1 MGNKL
6 TVKDC
11 EYFKQTAAKYL
22 QVPAIAKSLAEF
34 IATKQANPIA
44 PYGSSDKSNPVGT
57 PMTKYIPKIR
67 HAHLNR
73 DVSVFYTISGNPA
86 ELKLYAILSHDEAG
100 TGQPT
105 NPKRQ
110 MGIAKKLNNQD
121 FN

>member
-1 MGNKL
+1 MGSKL
-6 TVKDC
+6 IVKDC
-11 EYFKQTAAKYL
+11 EFFKETAGRHL
-22 QVPAIAKSLAEF
+22 QNPAIAKSLAEF

-73 DVSVFYTISGNPA
+73 DVSVFYTVSGNPT

-121 FN
+121 F

>member
-1 MGNKL
+1 MDSKL
-6 TVKDC
+6 IVKDC
-11 EYFKQTAAKYL
+11 EYFRKTASKYL
-22 QVPAIAKSLAEF
+22 QVPAIADSLAEF

-67 HAHLNR
+67 HAHLNQ
-73 DVSVFYTISGNPA
+73 DVSVFYTVSGNPT
-86 ELKLYAILSHDEAG
+86 ELKLYAILSHSEAG

-105 NPKRQ
+105 NPKKQ
-110 MGIAKKLNNQD
+110 TSVAKKLKNQN